1 MEISILTVTSLGL
14 MGLCLTLLVRH
25 LNKEMALLISIAMS
39 ITLLLYALHHLRSWL
54 EFLGSYFKA
63 LEGGSLYFSILVKA
77 LITSYAA
84 DLTAQLCRDAGEN
97 SIAGKVELAG
107 KIIIFILASPVILSV
122 MELISKLIV

>member
-39 ITLLLYALHHLRSWL
+39 ITLLLYALHHLRSLL

-63 LEGGSLYFSILVKA
+63 LEGGSLYFSILVLA